1 MTENKSIHLYQKA
14 SSDRTKHLLISTHG
28 HTLKTVWYTSKDGI
42 DGAKQETNDIIE
54 GLNKGKL
61 NETTAIQQC
70 HLEFDRKVKKKM
82 DDGYVLF
89 GTQLTEIK
97 NTTIDLTERLQTSF
111 APCKPISEKPSWA
124 IGPNAIAEKKFNGM
138 CLIMHNTST
147 EKITYTRKIIDI
159 TNIVTV
165 IPDVYTKLNSVP
177 SQSIVVGELIAIDK
191 NGKEDLR
198 PLKALTT
205 EKTTAQKAAIRYSEH
220 VINGY
225 TFQFKPYEIYFHEGK
240 DVTKLPFTDR
250 NAILEEIFGTRT
262 LYQGLTKEMLV
273 EAKKQG
279 WEGFILRHKDSTVE
293 FTLNGKP
300 KRTGAWKYK
309 FTDTADCFITEATLG
324 SGKHKNRYTHF
335 HLGQYDSK
343 GNLIDCGWAG
353 PGTLTE
359 EQLDDIA
366 KFYNSKPDKF
376 LVVELEFASRQ
387 DQNEEGQICFEF
399 PVILQIRDDKTHEE
413 CIYQE

>member
-1 MTENKSIHLYQKA
+1 MIENKSIHLYQKA
-14 SSDRTKHLLISTHG
+14 SSDRIKHLLISTHG
-28 HTLKTVWYTSKDGI
+28 HTLRTIWYTSKDGV

-61 NETTAIQQC
+61 NETTTIQQC

-82 DDGYVLF
+82 DDGYVVF
-89 GTQLTEIK
+89 GTQLNEIK
-97 NTTIDLTERLQTSF
+97 NTTIDITQKLPTSF
-111 APCKPISEKPSWA
+111 APSKPISEKPIWA
-124 IGPNAIAEKKFNGM
+124 INKDTIAEKKFNGI
-138 CLIMHNTST
+138 CLLMHDTGT
-147 EKITYTRKIIDI
+147 EKIAYTRKVIDI

-165 IPDVYTKLNSVP
+165 VPDVHTKLNSVP

-220 VINGY
+220 IINGY
-225 TFQFKPYEIYFHEGK
+225 TFQFKPYEIYFYKGK
-240 DVTKLPFTDR
+240 DVTKLPFIER
-250 NAILEEIFGTRT
+250 NAILEEIFGKRDIS
-262 LYQGLTKEMLV
+262 YGLTKEMLV
-273 EAKKQG
+273 KAKEMG
-279 WEGFILRHKDSTVE
+279 WEGYILRHKDSTVE

-309 FTDTADCFITEATLG
+309 FTETADCFVIEATLG

-335 HLGQYDSK
+335 HLGQYDSD

-359 EQLDDIA
+359 SQLDDIVA
-366 KFYNSKPDKF
+366 FYNTKPNTF

-387 DQNEEGQICFEF
+387 KPNEEGQICFEF
-399 PVILQIRDDKTHEE
+399 PVILQIRNDKEPKE
-413 CIYQE
+413 CIYGE